1 MSVVVVIQGAD
12 QAATMCGWALQ
23 FADALGVEA
32 RVVVPIE
39 RPGASTVDEI
49 ELLDGGERGEDET
62 AQTMRDAAL
71 AAIRA
76 HLTGDETRD
85 CPALT
90 LHRLRHADPE
100 QGIMAL
106 IREWG
111 GRLLVLGQTRRSN
124 PDEPEAMLV
133 RYLFRHAPCDSMV
146 IRPAADSGAT
156 CQSILVPTAG
166 GPNASLCLQLASK
179 LVERENGRTDAL
191 FVEPKVGEDAALV
204 GQHIVKSSV
213 NKALGRPHPNV
224 WPTVVIA
231 NDFRDGIAKRVEEN
245 EYDLLLI
252 GASNQWFT
260 RWMLFSALPKALVEQ
275 DETGPGLTLAVMRRS
290 LPLTSR
296 LQRGARRLMER
307 AVPQL
312 ERADR
317 VALVER
323 VQGNSRWDF
332 DFIALICLSTLIA
345 GLGLIQNSAAV
356 IIGAM
361 LVAPLMTPLVGGGLA
376 LVQGNAVLIRHAVK
390 AVTLGFLLAFS
401 IGYVLGWIAPNAALT
416 GQMLSRS
423 EPNVLDL
430 AVAFIS
436 GIAAAYATARPNLS
450 AALPGVA
457 IAAALVPPIATSG
470 LALALGRPVVAA
482 GAALLFV
489 TNILAIVL
497 GSAGALFS
505 IGVQANHE
513 HGREKNWTRRMTL
526 GLVSLTIVVAIP
538 LGYWLYDSI
547 PAEDVQ
553 PEYVELVRSRVALL
567 DGAELLSVTKAV
579 SRDEIELTVTIS
591 APVPPDE
598 AMASQIAD
606 LMDDHYGRPCRV
618 RLRTQLVSEA
628 LSGSR

>member
-1 MSVVVVIQGAD
+1 MSVVVVIQDID
-12 QAATMCGWALQ
+12 QAAAMCGWALH
-23 FADALGVEA
+23 FADALGNEA
-32 RVVVPIE
+32 RIVVPIE
-39 RPGASTVDEI
+39 QAGALAVDEI
-49 ELLDGGERGEDET
+49 ELFEQGERGGDET
-62 AQTMRDAAL
+62 THALRIAAHT
-71 AAIRA
+71 AIRA
-76 HLTGDETRD
+76 HLTGDKTRD
-85 CPALT
+85 CPSLT
-90 LHRLRHADPE
+90 LHRLRHSEPIRGVLE
-100 QGIMAL
+100 L

-111 GRLLVLGQTRRSN
+111 GRLLVLDQTRRSN

-133 RYLFRHAPCDSMV
+133 RQLFRCAPCDSMV
-146 IRPAADSGAT
+146 IRPASESGAV
-156 CQSILVPTAG
+156 CRQILVPTAG

-179 LVERENGRTDAL
+179 LVERDDGRADAL
-191 FVEPKVGEDAALV
+191 FVEPKVGEDATLV
-204 GQHIVKSSV
+204 GQQIIKSTV
-213 NKALGRPHPNV
+213 NKALGGPHPNV
-224 WPTVVIA
+224 WPSVVVA
-231 NDFRDGIAKRVEEN
+231 NDFRDGIASRIEQHD
-245 EYDLLLI
+245 YDLLLV
-252 GASNQWFT
+252 GASNQWFA

-275 DETGPGLTLAVMRRS
+275 DASGPGLTLAVMRRS
-290 LPLTSR
+290 LPLASR

-307 AVPQL
+307 VVPQL

-332 DFIALICLSTLIA
+332 DFIMLIALSTLIA
-345 GLGLIQNSAAV
+345 GLGLVQNSAAV

-376 LVQGNAVLIRHAVK
+376 LVQGNAVLIRHAAK

-401 IGYVLGWIAPNAALT
+401 IGYVLGWIAPNAAMT

-470 LALALGRPVVAA
+470 LALALGRPYVAA

-497 GSAGALFS
+497 GSASALFT

-513 HGREKNWTRRMTL
+513 HGREKTWIRRLTL
-526 GLVSLTIVVAIP
+526 GLVCLTIVVTIP
-538 LGYWLYDSI
+538 LGYLLYASI
-547 PAEDVQ
+547 PVEDVQ

-567 DGAELLSVTKAV
+567 PDAELISVTKV
-579 SRDEIELTVTIS
+579 IGDDEIELTVTIT
-591 APVPPDE
+591 APVPPGE
-598 AMASQIAD
+598 PLATQIAEV
-606 LMDDHYGRPCRV
+606 MDDHYGKPCRV
-618 RLRTQLVSEA
+618 VLRTSLVSEA
-628 LSGSR
+628 VSGVK